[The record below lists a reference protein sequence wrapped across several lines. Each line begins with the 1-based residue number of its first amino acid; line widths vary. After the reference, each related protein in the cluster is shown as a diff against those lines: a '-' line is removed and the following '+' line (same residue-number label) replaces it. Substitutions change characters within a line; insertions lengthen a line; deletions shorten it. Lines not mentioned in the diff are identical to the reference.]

1 MNETMKA
8 IRFDIIIS
16 AIMSL
21 IMGIL
26 FIVFPVESESVIS
39 VIIGVMILII
49 AIIMLI
55 GAIVSLSGASASA
68 IILSLLLGALGVW
81 IIVNPLKF
89 ALIVYIAIGVMLVV
103 HGIQD
108 FISAFT
114 VKSYGIKTWWLML
127 VVGIISII
135 CGIYCIICSFGALNI
150 AAIAAGIMLI
160 VDAIMTVIVAIRASS
175 YQKKMSGNKDVKSK
189 VVD

>member
-8 IRFDIIIS
+8 IRVDIIIS

-21 IMGIL
+21 IIGIL

-39 VIIGVMILII
+39 MIIGVMILII

-114 VKSYGIKTWWLML
+114 VKSYGVKTWWLML
-127 VVGIISII
+127 GIISII

-160 VDAIMTVIVAIRASS
+160 VDAIMTVIIAIRASS